1 MKNTA
6 LFFLI
11 LFGFTFQISAQK
23 TAITAAEIQNHIN
36 FLASDELKGRQ
47 PGTPGDTEAAAYIRD
62 QMKAAGLQLMGENGY
77 QDFDLVTDVTL
88 GHSNRLSIGI
98 DVYRV
103 EKDFMPLP
111 FTSNAA
117 LSAAAAFVGYGFEI
131 DNDSIKWNDY
141 AGVDVKGKWAIILRG
156 APAIEGW
163 DNVFQGNIGER
174 IKVLTARDKGATG
187 VIFVNGAEFD
197 KDDQLLRL
205 TYDKS
210 TATAGIPVLQLKRSI
225 IDNIMIPVVDS
236 VAVIERKIKEQKSP
250 SVYTLPVSISAIV
263 EVNQKVATTHNVVGW
278 LEGTNPTLKN
288 EFVVIGAHYD
298 HLGMGGPGSGSRAID
313 TVAVHYG
320 ADDNASGV
328 AGLLELA
335 GYFADRKNRPERS
348 LLFIA
353 FSAEEMGL
361 IGSKYFVENPL
372 IDLSKVDAMINL
384 DMIGRLKKERTLS
397 IGGTGT
403 STRSEA
409 ILDNLAKKTTI
420 KLQYSKE
427 GYGPSDHASF
437 YGKDIPVFFITTGA
451 HEDYHTPR
459 DRAELINAEG
469 EAEVVILTADLTTA
483 LANDP
488 ARLVFQEAGPKE
500 RQGGNG
506 YNFKVTLGI
515 MPDFAGTGDDGL
527 RIDAV
532 RPDGPAHAGGLLKG
546 DRIVAIDGKAVGNIY
561 DYMGRLKNLEAGT
574 IITVDV
580 IRDDKKMVFL
590 IPL

>member
-6 LFFLI
+6 LLFLI
-11 LFGFTFQISAQK
+11 LFGLTFQISAQK
-23 TAITAAEIQNHIN
+23 TAITAAEIQKHIN
-36 FLASDELKGRQ
+36 FLASDDLKGRQ
-47 PGTPGDTEAAAYIRD
+47 PGTPGDAQAADYIRKE
-62 QMKAAGLQLMGENGY
+62 MSAAGLQLMGEEGY

-88 GHSNRLSIGI
+88 GRSNRLSIGI
-98 DVYRV
+98 DVYLV
-103 EKDFMPLP
+103 ERDFMPLP

-117 LSAAAAFVGYGFEI
+117 LSGAAVFVGYGFEI
-131 DNDSIKWNDY
+131 ENDSIHWNDY
-141 AGVDVKGKWAIILRG
+141 AGVDLKGKWAVVLRG
-156 APAIEGW
+156 APTIEGW
-163 DNVFQGNIGER
+163 DEVFQGNVGER

-197 KDDQLLRL
+197 KEDQLLRL
-205 TYDKS
+205 AYDKS

-225 IDNIMIPVVDS
+225 IDNIMIPVADS
-236 VAVIERKIKEQKSP
+236 VAVIERMIKEQKSP
-250 SVYTLPVSISAIV
+250 VVYKLPVSVSAIL
-263 EVNQKVATTHNVVGW
+263 EVKQKVATTHNVVGW
-278 LEGTNPTLKN
+278 LEGTNPALKK

-298 HLGMGGPGSGSRAID
+298 HLGMGGSGSGSRAID
-313 TVAVHYG
+313 TVAVHNG

-335 GYFADRKNRPERS
+335 GYFADRNNRPERS
-348 LLFIA
+348 LIFIA
-353 FSAEEMGL
+353 FGAEEMGL
-361 IGSKYFVENPL
+361 IGSKYFVDNPL

-384 DMIGRLKKERTLS
+384 DMIGRLKDHRTLS

-403 STRSEA
+403 SSRSEA
-409 ILDNLAKKTTI
+409 ILDNLAKTSTLKM
-420 KLQYSKE
+420 QYSKE

-459 DRAELINAEG
+459 DRAELINADG
-469 EAEVVILTADLTTA
+469 EAEVVTFVANLATTIS
-483 LANDP
+483 NSNE
-488 ARLVFQEAGPKE
+488 RLVFQEAGPKE
-500 RQGGNG
+500 RKSHG

-515 MPDFAGTGDDGL
+515 MPDFAGSGDDGL
-527 RIDAV
+527 RVDAV

-546 DRIVAIDGKAVGNIY
+546 DKIVAIEGKPVGNIY